1 MKFKYFQP
9 KSVEDQTRLLASH
22 LPRGRVWNSK
32 TGTMLWKL
40 VYVMASA
47 LSSLSN
53 IVYRM
58 IFEFRIETS
67 ETFLE
72 YWEESLG
79 LVTDETLTIAER
91 RSNIKAQLR
100 KITVVSKEEWESQ
113 ISKALGKPVKVYPAG
128 EFVPDSCFYLPN
140 PVPTPLYL
148 VYPNIL
154 PQNRFVLYIDEI
166 NGTSEAQRVMAIIKK
181 FKPTNVF
188 AIIIDR
194 DYFF

>member
-100 KITVVSKEEWESQ
+100 KITVVSKEEWEEVLST
-113 ISKALGKPVKVYPAG
+113 ALGKDVSVYPARDIDMTDAR
-128 EFVPDSCFYLPN
+128 FTFPYTFPIYFYPVDPDRIKQSRF
-140 PVPTPLYL
+140 T
-148 VYPNIL
+148 VYVDSVTAEEKVIAKKI
-154 PQNRFVLYIDEI
+154 ID
-166 NGTSEAQRVMAIIKK
+166 K
-181 FKPTNVF
+181 FKPTMVRV
-188 AIIIDR
+188 IYILGE
-194 DYFF
+194 